1 MSSSEKR
8 LDKSAK
14 KEKDLS
20 ALKVIDREV
29 KLFIARYRNKGT
41 PINSSMIR
49 ARAESIARKYG
60 VYTRL
65 MNNLHYLERFDFMDP
80 ASTSET
86 SDVQATRHST
96 HSQVSVPA
104 PDPIPDPQVCTEDFT
119 DRRRIVL
126 PSLRQHIDPQCNL
139 HLKRVIKFA
148 DQHLLNVL
156 LTIEEINRLFY
167 FLPDDRKD
175 QMKNFKN
182 DMIDISIEFANNSM
196 QKLINTQN
204 LNIRLMINLSGDCL
218 KQLINLSED
227 LFHQYIQL
235 AKTLQL
241 NVVKAKDQHSS

>member
-1 MSSSEKR
+1 M
-8 LDKSAK
+8 
-14 KEKDLS
+14 S

-65 MNNLHYLERFDFMDP
+65 MNNLQYLERFEFMDP
-80 ASTSET
+80 ASTSE
-86 SDVQATRHST
+86 S
-96 HSQVSVPA
+96 
-104 PDPIPDPQVCTEDFT
+104 PDLLAVCTTLPASDPMPDMEVGSEDPALSIT

-126 PSLRQHIDPQCNL
+126 PSLRQHIDPQCNR
-139 HLKRVIKFA
+139 HLKRVTKFA

-241 NVVKAKDQHSS
+241 NVVKAKDQHTS